1 MAESGA
7 DNEAGGKEMAI
18 PPGPGAPKKTVTP
31 QAPVDVVATIKM
43 VAEQLKHHA
52 EQRGIDVELARS
64 FEGGKIKGTAQAL
77 AEVLQNLIW
86 NAMEASAPGGLV
98 RVAVHKH
105 GETVVIDV
113 SDDGPGIGREHLS
126 KIFQH
131 GYTTKPGAKGMGLSI
146 VERRLGELLGSITW
160 ESPLNHGHGSRFTLT
175 LPLIPPPDAPAT
187 DDSVPTDPL

>member
-1 MAESGA
+1 
-7 DNEAGGKEMAI
+7 MAI
-18 PPGPGAPKKTVTP
+18 PPGPGARQKNVTP
-31 QAPVDVVATIKM
+31 QPPVDVNATIKM

-64 FEGGKIKGTAQAL
+64 FEGGKIKGTEQAL
-77 AEVLQNLIW
+77 AEALQNLIW
-86 NAMEASAPGGLV
+86 NAMEATATGGLV
-98 RVAVHKH
+98 RVAVRKQ
-105 GETVVIDV
+105 GEMVVIDV